1 MKAMAMTVLDMPEP
15 EFPSSPMSE
24 NARRILTSRYLNEG
38 EETWE
43 DVCRRVSRFLASSM
57 ILYGVYDLEDIQEFE
72 TRLYNA
78 LRARVFIFNSPCL
91 FNAGL
96 GVPPDLLYR
105 DPEEMTMEHYAAVYR
120 LRNPHHNL
128 SACFVIPVENSIA
141 GIYEALKRAAIIS
154 KVGGGVGYDF
164 SLLSQ
169 EGRPLDSGVG
179 VASGPLSF
187 MELFNASANAILQGG
202 RRRAAQIGVLR
213 VDHPDILKFITSK
226 VGNDRFAFFNISVMV
241 TREFMEAVE
250 REEGFQLLDPVTK
263 EPVGVVDARGLFE
276 EIVES
281 AWACG
286 DPGLLFFENI
296 NRDRYREEYI
306 TACNPCGELP
316 LYPNMSCNLGHINL
330 SVLEKNG
337 EIDFEMLKYLAT
349 LGVMALNR
357 VIDAAWFPDEHIAR
371 ETRRYRPI
379 GLGVMGFAHLLFKLG
394 IRYGSEECLD
404 LIDTLGSALR
414 DASIQASM
422 ALALVEGPYPAFQE
436 GDHAVLKY
444 SGVLQRFMEQNGI
457 TPEEILKTG
466 LRNCT
471 WNTIAPTGTCSLL
484 CDTSSGIE
492 PVFALVHRRMYL
504 DRGIEKYLEVLD
516 PLYEEWMKDHPGKPK
531 PEYFVDA
538 FDVTPREHVMVQ
550 ACWQQYISNG
560 VSKTINLPSSATKE
574 DIKDVYLLAYKTG
587 CKGVTVFRDGC
598 KGQQVLYRGDSA
610 QAHTTGGSA
619 DKGSADGPRGGVSS
633 AGPDCA
639 NCTYRNR
646 GLGPTPRPKTTR
658 GFTTEFDVACGTLYV
673 TLNVDGEGNPLE
685 TFLAT
690 GKGGV
695 CRANTEAIS
704 RLVSVILRSKIP
716 HDVITKQLKGIR
728 CPVCLAQG
736 KEVTSCPDALARV
749 LQEYQKYLHEVFP
762 SAKEAPVPDCP
773 SEEERSRPRC
783 PNCGG
788 FVATE
793 EGCFVC
799 LDCGYSKCS

>member
-422 ALALVEGPYPAFQE
+422 ALAFVEGPYPAFQE

-444 SGVLQRFMEQNGI
+444 SGVLRRFMEQNGI

-610 QAHTTGGSA
+610 HAHTTGGSA